1 MTILD
6 KVIVDAMK
14 DRDTSRR
21 SYSQYCAIARA
32 LDLVGERWTLLLV
45 RELLL
50 GPMRYADLL
59 EDLPGIG
66 TNLLARRLQDLEQAG
81 IIERRVLPRPARSTV
96 YALTRQGQLLEP
108 AIVALGRF
116 GGRLLPERPSSEQFR
131 ARWAVTGL
139 KHTFR
144 PDQAPKM
151 TRSYQL
157 ELDDETFHVCVKHG
171 ALIASQGPAP
181 DPDVTIHTSAL
192 DLLDLLGG
200 HRTVRQALRGIVQ
213 VQLADKSG
221 SAALREDKITA
232 LEEFVAM
239 FGWGRSR
246 HRESVVASSP

>member
-1 MTILD
+1 M
-6 KVIVDAMK
+6 
-14 DRDTSRR
+14 RDGQSSRR

-59 EDLPGIG
+59 DDLPGIG
-66 TNLLARRLQDLEQAG
+66 TNLLARRLQDLEEAG
-81 IIERRVLPRPARSTV
+81 IVERQVLPRPARSTV

-116 GGRLLPERPSSEQFR
+116 GGRWLPEHPGSEQFR
-131 ARWAVTGL
+131 PRWAVTGL

-144 PDQAPKM
+144 PDQAPKKA
-151 TRSYQL
+151 RSYQL

-171 ALIASQGPAP
+171 TLIASQGPAP
-181 DPDVTIHTSAL
+181 DPDVIIDTTAL
-192 DLLDLLGG
+192 ALLDLLGG
-200 HRTVRQALRGIVQ
+200 HRTVRQALRGTVQ
-213 VQLADKSG
+213 VRIPDKVAST
-221 SAALREDKITA
+221 APRDAKIQA
-232 LEEFVAM
+232 LEEFVSM

-246 HRESVVASSP
+246 SRHRDSVVAGSA